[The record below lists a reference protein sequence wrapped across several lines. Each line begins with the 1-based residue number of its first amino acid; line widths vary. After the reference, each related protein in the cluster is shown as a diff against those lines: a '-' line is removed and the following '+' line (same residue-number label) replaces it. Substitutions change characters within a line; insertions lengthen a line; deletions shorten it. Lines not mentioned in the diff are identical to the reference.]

1 MARKT
6 FNPDEIDEKLFRD
19 LVGKVSGSEQP
30 LPARP
35 VSVSPRNPPTVIP
48 PESETSGSS
57 RHRKVALPDYET
69 TFLKSIRIKN
79 RVNVCVSEDTRQRL
93 NEITRVIG
101 HSRLSVSGLIENIIC
116 NHFELFR
123 DEISELYRNNT
134 KTEFY

>member
-1 MARKT
+1 MARKS

-19 LVGKVSGSEQP
+19 LVGKVSEARQP
-30 LPARP
+30 SPARP
-35 VSVSPRNPPTVIP
+35 VNVSPENPSAVVSS
-48 PESETSGSS
+48 ESE
-57 RHRKVALPDYET
+57 RRKVTLPDYET

-101 HSRLSVSGLIENIIC
+101 HSRLSASGLIENILC